1 MVSSIQPKILRELK
15 EFRGENSKTYELDN
29 GQYQLRGFKDPV
41 HYEKDGKFYDID
53 TSINLYNGKVECTP
67 YIGTVLKDKIGIS
80 IIKKKNNQRIDVKL
94 HKIGDKKIK
103 YTSPIIIEN
112 LAIWEDV
119 AKDVDIILE
128 FGNNTAKMWRKL
140 KSPEAEKTAEWE
152 IIEDGKLNKIGIQRF
167 FGRDAEGR
175 SLQLKTEKLEE
186 REEKTKDD
194 KDIKRYLIR
203 DTFTGKTIT
212 MDEKSRVK
220 GLSNEVSYPVVIDPE
235 VRIWL

>member
-1 MVSSIQPKILRELK
+1 MDSKPKILGEVKEL
-15 EFRGENSKTYELDN
+15 RGQNSKTFKLDN
-29 GQYQLRGFKDPV
+29 GQYQLQGFKDPI
-41 HYEKDGKFYDID
+41 HYEKDGKLYDID
-53 TSINLYNGKVECTP
+53 TTINLYNGKVEHTP
-67 YIGTVLKDKIGIS
+67 YIGTVLKDKIGLS
-80 IIKKKNNQRIDVKL
+80 IIKKENNQRIDVKL
-94 HKIGDKKIK
+94 HKIGDKEIK
-103 YTSPIIIEN
+103 YTSPIIKGN

-119 AKDVDIILE
+119 VKDVDVILE
-128 FGNNTAKMWRKL
+128 FGSTTARMWRKL

-152 IIEDGKLNKIGIQRF
+152 IIEDGKLNKIGVGQRF
-167 FGRDAEGR
+167 FGRDAEER

-220 GLSNEVSYPVVIDPE
+220 GLSDEVTYPVVIDPE
-235 VRIWL
+235 VRIW